1 MYWLFFQQP
10 KGPEHTSIFIF
21 KHPSLTPMIEEN
33 VYGNAKRLKWMLTHI
48 RQDLNIVELGC
59 GTGYMICLPLAKM
72 GYSIQGLDLDEKSI
86 AYGKKVF
93 QKEGL
98 DHSLISQ
105 RDISSFGTAA
115 DVIIA
120 SEVFEHMKSDEIKQT
135 LNTIKKNL
143 PIDGRLLVTVP
154 NGYGWFELENFLW
167 KKLKAGQLLEWVG
180 FVELVYQIKKFF
192 LAEETDHPPHP
203 STLSDS
209 PHIQHFTVSTIQNI
223 LKTSGFTVLEITGS
237 VLFAGP
243 FTNLL
248 FHGVD
253 VFLKLNCFLGNLLP
267 SLASG
272 FFIACKVSKTE

>member
-1 MYWLFFQQP
+1 
-10 KGPEHTSIFIF
+10 
-21 KHPSLTPMIEEN
+21 MIKEN
-33 VYGNAKRLKWMLTHI
+33 VYGNAKRLKWMLSHI
-48 RQDLNIVELGC
+48 RRDLSIIELGC

-86 AYGKKVF
+86 AYGKKIF
-93 QKEGL
+93 HEEGL

-105 RDISSFGTAA
+105 RDISSLGSAA
-115 DVIIA
+115 DIIIA
-120 SEVFEHMKSDEIKQT
+120 SEVFEHMKLDEIKQT
-135 LNTIKKNL
+135 LGAIQKNL
-143 PIDGRLLVTVP
+143 PTDGRLLVTVP

-167 KKLKAGQLLEWVG
+167 KKFRIGRVLEWIG
-180 FVELVYQIKKFF
+180 FVELVYQIKKLFI
-192 LAEETDHPPHP
+192 ANKTEHPPHP

-209 PHIQHFTVSTIQNI
+209 PHVQHFTVSTIQSI
-223 LKTSGFTVLEITGS
+223 LKDSGFTILEVTGS

-253 VFLKLNCFLGNLLP
+253 AFLKLNCFLGNLLP